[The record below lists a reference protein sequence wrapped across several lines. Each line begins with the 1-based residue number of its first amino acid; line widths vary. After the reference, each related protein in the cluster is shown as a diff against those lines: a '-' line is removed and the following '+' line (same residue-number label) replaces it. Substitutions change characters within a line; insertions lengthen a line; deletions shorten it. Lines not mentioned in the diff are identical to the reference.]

1 MASAKTIMA
10 SLDPERYDVLPVRID
25 RKGRWLL
32 EGGSSASGLLGFGG
46 VDLVFPVLH
55 GPMGEDGTVQG
66 FLELSKVPYVGCGVL
81 ASAVGMDK
89 DVAKRLA
96 LQAGIPVLP
105 HVMLRSAGEVA
116 ARKKD
121 LRALR
126 LPVFV
131 KPVCLGSSVGVR
143 KVGRRGELAAAVRHA
158 FRFDT
163 KVMVEQGVDGQ
174 EICCAVLGKPGDLET
189 SVCGEVVVTGDHE
202 FFDYASKYTDA
213 AGHDLLI
220 PARLSDSESRV
231 IRGLAARVFEAFDAS
246 GMARVD
252 FFMDRRSRR
261 AYFGEI
267 NTIPGFTAQSLF
279 PALFQAGGWSIG
291 RILDRSSP
299 WPWSGQAAQRAE
311 ALPLVFL
318 ALDAE
323 PDRVRVHARRGR
335 STIVVELLPSE
346 NTLADPG
353 PVRVESDLD
362 GRIFLSSMDALRA
375 RRPA

>member
-1 MASAKTIMA
+1 MKKVSPPDGCVPPRGGRRLGGRKIRVAVLFGGQSAEHEVSLASAKTIMSA
-10 SLDPERYDVLPVRID
+10 LDPARYEVRPVRID

-32 EGGSSASGLLGFGG
+32 EGGSPAAGLLDFAGMASRGRAGQGQG
-46 VDLVFPVLH
+46 VDVVFPVLH

-66 FLELSKVPYVGCGVL
+66 FLELSRVPYVGCGVL

-96 LQAGIPVLP
+96 LQACVPVLP
-105 HVMLRSAGEVA
+105 HVLLRSQAEFRA
-116 ARKKD
+116 KEKL

-143 KVGRRGELAAAVRHA
+143 KVGRWGGLASAVRHA

-189 SVCGEVVVTGDHE
+189 SVCGEVVVTGNHD

-220 PARLSDSESRV
+220 PARLSGPESAV
-231 IRGLAARVFEAFDAS
+231 IRDLAARVFEAFDAS

-267 NTIPGFTAQSLF
+267 NTIPGFTEQSLY
-279 PALFQAGGWSIG
+279 PALFQASGWSMG
-291 RILDRSSP
+291 RILDRLI
-299 WPWSGQAAQRAE
+299 A
-311 ALPLVFL
+311 L
-318 ALDAE
+318 ALE
-323 PDRVRVHARRGR
+323 RSSRRQG
-335 STIVVELLPSE
+335 LK
-346 NTLADPG
+346 
-353 PVRVESDLD
+353 
-362 GRIFLSSMDALRA
+362 LS
-375 RRPA
+375 P